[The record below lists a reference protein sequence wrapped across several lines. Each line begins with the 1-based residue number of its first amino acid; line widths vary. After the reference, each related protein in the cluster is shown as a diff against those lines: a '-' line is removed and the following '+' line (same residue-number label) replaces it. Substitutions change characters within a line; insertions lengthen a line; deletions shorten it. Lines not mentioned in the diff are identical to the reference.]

1 MSNQKEKT
9 TAPAIVPQPTVSSV
23 YSFGWDRFKKFF
35 LDLFLVTIIVGVVFI
50 PLGMMESLDGRETAG
65 FVLLNIFGLA
75 YWLLLYDPI
84 DYGSAFVFLKA
95 VRDEKFEVKDIFS
108 AFESV
113 DRYLNVVLAELLKS
127 AIILIGLVML
137 IVPGIIF
144 ACKLAFV
151 KYLVLDKKM
160 DPVAAV
166 KESWNM
172 TTGYA
177 GTIFLMGL
185 LAIPIGI
192 VGLIMCGVGIIP
204 AIMWIR
210 CAFASMYY
218 AVSKKAEEAA

>member
-1 MSNQKEKT
+1 MNNKKEKT
-9 TAPAIVPQPTVSSV
+9 TAPTVVLQPTVGSV
-23 YSFGWDRFKKFF
+23 YSYGWDRFKKLF
-35 LDLFLVTIIVGVVFI
+35 LDLFLITIIVGVVII
-50 PLGMMESLDGRETAG
+50 PLGMMQSLDGRETAG
-65 FVLLNIFGLA
+65 VVLLNIFGLA

-95 VRDEKFEVKDIFS
+95 VRNEQFEVKDIFS

-127 AIILIGLVML
+127 AIIAIGIAML

-160 DPVAAV
+160 DPVRAV

-185 LAIPIGI
+185 LAIPIGLA
-192 VGLIMCGVGIIP
+192 GLIMCGVGIIP

-218 AVSKKAEEAA
+218 AVSKTQEEPA